1 MATPVPGPHR
11 GSSQFQTATV
21 WGKLFWPSLHP
32 HLRAPRWSTA
42 ASQTSESSPHRVER
56 ASCRW
61 WATSS
66 WTWDLTRSHKNPYC
80 IYFHS
85 NCLAKDKLPFT
96 KKEQNLAFRQEN
108 SRIWLRINTGG
119 YLPSFWDV
127 WLRTS
132 ERLSVY
138 PQQVWSPERIN
149 QPHWH
154 IAEIF
159 AESFISTSTHVGSQ
173 LCTLNCH

>member
-1 MATPVPGPHR
+1 MDTPVPGPHR
-11 GSSQFQTATV
+11 DSSQSQTATV

-32 HLRAPRWSTA
+32 HLQAPRWSTA

-66 WTWDLTRSHKNPYC
+66 WTCDLTRSHKNPYC

-96 KKEQNLAFRQEN
+96 KKEQNLALRREN
-108 SRIWLRINTGG
+108 SRIWLRINSGG
-119 YLPSFWDV
+119 YLPSFCDV
-127 WLRTS
+127 WLRCCWT
-132 ERLSVY
+132 
-138 PQQVWSPERIN
+138 PQCLP
-149 QPHWH
+149 
-154 IAEIF
+154 
-159 AESFISTSTHVGSQ
+159 STSLKSRADQPASLTYRWNICSLLLAHPP
-173 LCTLNCH
+173 TLAWSCVH